1 MSTKYQVVW
10 IVDIL
15 AETPEQAAHT
25 ARILQ
30 LDPKTMTTPFL
41 VTPECGECP
50 GVFHGE
56 DTEVFDA
63 IASPTSAIN

>member
-10 IVDIL
+10 IVDIQ

-25 ARILQ
+25 ARLLQ

-56 DTEVFDA
+56 DTVVLDA
-63 IASPTSAIN
+63 VRSTSAIN